1 MFYFFMTKEEIQT
14 LAEKSK
20 ENDLNAFTLLV
31 KHFEVILLR
40 YIFRLSDISQAEAEE
55 ILQETFLHAWRYLK
69 EYNESFAFSTWIYRI
84 AHQKTIS
91 YHRKE
96 ISRGKEH
103 KILWNEELCS
113 NIPSNL
119 NIEKNIRISELQTD
133 VQNSIAHLPS
143 PQKEVIILK
152 YLEGKS
158 YDEISDIL
166 QIPTG
171 TAGSLASR
179 GKKLL
184 KKFLQKTYDES
195 Q

>member
-1 MFYFFMTKEEIQT
+1 MTKEEIQT